1 MTEKNGS
8 GGGDLPASLEAAW
21 GLRDRPAKGP
31 KPGLSLERIVAAAV
45 GVAASDGLAAVSM
58 GRVAQELGASTMSLY
73 RYVSAKDELY
83 VLMQEAA
90 VGPPE
95 PLSALEAGAGWRA
108 ALTEWAAAQR
118 ERYHGHLWA
127 LRIPIGGPP
136 ATPNSIAW
144 WEQGLQALGDS
155 GLGEGDKTSVIL
167 LISNFVRSEA
177 LMMSDLAAAVTAR
190 GITPEELMASH
201 ERTLKRL
208 VDPERHPGITRQ
220 LETGVMS
227 EPDEA
232 DYEFDFGMGVLLDG
246 VEALIRRAADRSG
259 ATDGSGATGRSGTS
273 DRSGASGAS
282 GASGGDVKS
291 A

>member
-45 GVAASDGLAAVSM
+45 AVAAADGLAAVSM

-95 PLSALEAGAGWRA
+95 PLSALEADAGWRA

-118 ERYHGHLWA
+118 ERYHSHLWA

-144 WEQGLQALGDS
+144 WEQGLQALRGS
-155 GLGEGDKTSVIL
+155 GLREGDKTSVVL

-177 LMMSDLAAAVTAR
+177 LMMGDLAAAVTAR
-190 GITPEELMASH
+190 GITPEELAASH

-232 DYEFDFGMGVLLDG
+232 DYEFTFGMGVLLDG
-246 VEALIRRAADRSG
+246 VEALIRRTAD
-259 ATDGSGATGRSGTS
+259 
-273 DRSGASGAS
+273 ASGAAGGVGSSS
-282 GASGGDVKS
+282 GSSSDDVKS

>member
-108 ALTEWAAAQR
+108 ALTEWASAQR

-144 WEQGLQALGDS
+144 WEQGLQALGGS

-190 GITPEELMASH
+190 GITPEELAASH

-259 ATDGSGATGRSGTS
+259 TVDRSGVADGSGST
-273 DRSGASGAS
+273 

>member
-1 MTEKNGS
+1 MTEKNGP

-95 PLSALEAGAGWRA
+95 PLSALETGAGWRA

-144 WEQGLQALGDS
+144 WEQGLQALGGS

-246 VEALIRRAADRSG
+246 VEALIRRAAD
-259 ATDGSGATGRSGTS
+259 GSGAADLSDAAGAADRSDAAGGS
-273 DRSGASGAS
+273 DRSGG
-282 GASGGDVKS
+282 SGGDVKS

>member
-95 PLSALEAGAGWRA
+95 PLSALETGAGWRA

-144 WEQGLQALGDS
+144 WEQGLQALGGS

-190 GITPEELMASH
+190 GITPEELAASH

-227 EPDEA
+227 EPDDA
-232 DYEFDFGMGVLLDG
+232 DYEFTFGMGVLLDG
-246 VEALIRRAADRSG
+246 VEALIGRAAGRGGGADRSG
-259 ATDGSGATGRSGTS
+259 AADGE
-273 DRSGASGAS
+273 
-282 GASGGDVKS
+282 VKS

>member
-1 MTEKNGS
+1 MPGEGDAVTEKNGS

-95 PLSALEAGAGWRA
+95 PLSALATGAGWRA

-144 WEQGLQALGDS
+144 WEQGLQALGGS

-246 VEALIRRAADRSG
+246 VEALIRRA
-259 ATDGSGATGRSGTS
+259 
-273 DRSGASGAS
+273 
-282 GASGGDVKS
+282 SGGDVKS